1 MSPRALRFGWALM
14 AVFTVALVG
23 ACGSDK
29 PPAAPGVDAGPVTS
43 CASNADCGGG
53 QICRGGLCRVS
64 CTASADCDSS
74 LPVCDSTAGYCVECS
89 AVADCA
95 TNEACTDHVCTFY
108 CRADSACEST
118 EYCVTATGACATK
131 ECTTTGDCAGGFR
144 CDHFVCV
151 PIDPIVCDASTQV
164 CNTDSTAVLSCN
176 ADGTAQTTETCA
188 TGSICVADGATAA
201 CAPVICTPGELGCV
215 DDHTAFVCDATGT
228 QRMQSTCT
236 ATQYCNA
243 GACTA
248 QACAP
253 SSVVCEGEGVL
264 TCDSRGASATFEPC
278 ATRPECAAN
287 PYGCACA
294 SGACTARLCTPA
306 SRRCALTGYQVCAT
320 DGLSWGSVTACGGTD
335 TCVAGECFPTTCVA
349 GSRSCSGDV
358 LVECNATGTSRTT
371 TDCAATSQLC
381 TGSGVSA
388 ACTVRA
394 CVPGA
399 LTCNVPRDSVVM
411 CDARGASSTTTAC
424 PAGTYCNSGRCDSRV
439 CTPGAVSQCVAGEV
453 QQCNAL
459 GSAWLLVTDCS
470 AAQTCV
476 DSPTGATCR
485 TRICTGGT
493 ARCATERLFLCAL
506 DGLSE
511 TYVDCP
517 AGSAYCDAATTSCQ
531 PWVCTPSAVS
541 CSGNNVVTCNARGT
555 ASTTTATCSATLGC
569 SGGACVVG
577 CGDGIVQ
584 AARGEACDDGNL
596 VSGDGCSSV
605 CAFEWCGCFD
615 MRSES
620 ITGGIAATDLQLQYG
635 FNGNVTDLSGHGH
648 DGVLT
653 GTARYGAACGSSYMD
668 FNNTFYITGTS
679 ATGPTTSA
687 ARTMTFWIQPVAP
700 YGWIATQYENGSAAN
715 SSFAIRGGGVGGLQI
730 IGNGTNSLVW
740 TPPGAGLTGWHHV
753 AVVFAPVATSAIY
766 VDGILRLSGTMAYPT
781 SASTRPFMIAG
792 TLAGSSGSGM
802 AGGLDDFR
810 VYNRVLTATEIA
822 ALADSSARPAGC
834 SI

>member
-1 MSPRALRFGWALM
+1 MSSRALRFGWALM

-151 PIDPIVCDASTQV
+151 PIDPIVCDASTQA

-188 TGSICVADGATAA
+188 TGSICVAAGATAA

-278 ATRPECAAN
+278 ATRSECAAN

-306 SRRCALTGYQVCAT
+306 SRRCALTGYQVCAA

-349 GSRSCSGDV
+349 GSRTCSGDV

-517 AGSAYCDAATTSCQ
+517 AGSAFCDAATTSCQ

-596 VSGDGCSSV
+596 VSGDGCSSTCMNEGPISFTYQYV
-605 CAFEWCGCFD
+605 VAPNVGYPD
-615 MRSES
+615 DTYSAALG
-620 ITGGIAATDLQLQYG
+620 TGQL
-635 FNGNVTDLSGHGH
+635 ND
-648 DGVLT
+648 
-653 GTARYGAACGSSYMD
+653 
-668 FNNTFYITGTS
+668 GTS
-679 ATGPTTSA
+679 IVTCCSVATGLAWVGWAPFIDGRFIVTPLGGRVVRTVRLAIAPTT
-687 ARTMTFWIQPVAP
+687 VAGITIP
-700 YGWIATQYENGSAAN
+700 S
-715 SSFAIRGGGVGGLQI
+715 RVD
-730 IGNGTNSLVW
+730 LVNP
-740 TPPGAGLTGWHHV
+740 TTGAVL
-753 AVVFAPVATSAIY
+753 
-766 VDGILRLSGTMAYPT
+766 
-781 SASTRPFMIAG
+781 G
-792 TLAGSSGSGM
+792 TLAPTGTGSTIVWYSITLTTPTSSPIQVNITH
-802 AGGLDDFR
+802 GGEHTMF
-810 VYNRVLTATEIA
+810 TEVE
-822 ALADSSARPAGC
+822 LL
-834 SI
+834 